1 MNSPT
6 LLQYSQERHYSA
18 HNSFIHI
25 ALLELEL
32 AKPGTVGE
40 FNHALVSITLSALA
54 VEAMGNA
61 IGYRIVSDWSDYD
74 NLSPYAKLRFLAEHL
89 GLEYATDKE
98 PWGTL
103 RWLCK
108 LRNKLAHAQPETVK
122 KTDLITQEQHASRG
136 IEAPKSKL
144 EEEITEYNSR
154 RAINAV
160 EQIKYS
166 LCDLIPAEQCFGL
179 VSDGWSGHARRA

>member
-32 AKPGTVGE
+32 AKPGMVGE
-40 FNHALVSITLSALA
+40 FNHALVSLTLSALA
-54 VEAMGNA
+54 IEAMGNA
-61 IGYRIVSDWSDYD
+61 IGGRIISGWIDYD
-74 NLSPYAKLRFLAEHL
+74 NLNPYAKLRFLAEHL
-89 GLEYATDKE
+89 GLEYTADKE

-122 KTDLITQEQHASRG
+122 KVDLVTQEQHATRG
-136 IEAPKSKL
+136 PGAPKSKL
-144 EEEITEYNSR
+144 EEEITEANAR

-160 EQIKYS
+160 EKIKHS
-166 LCDLIPAEQCFGL
+166 LCDLIPADQRLGL
-179 VSDGWSGHARRA
+179 TSDGWSGHARLA

>member
-1 MNSPT
+1 MTSPT
-6 LLQYSQERHYSA
+6 LLHYSQERHYSA

-32 AKPGTVGE
+32 AKPGMVGE
-40 FNHALVSITLSALA
+40 FNHALVSLTLSALA

-61 IGYRIVSDWSDYD
+61 IGDRVVLGWNDYD
-74 NLSPYAKLRFLAEHL
+74 NLNPYAKLRFLAEHL
-89 GLEYATDKE
+89 GLEYAADKE

-122 KTDLITQEQHASRG
+122 KTDLITQEQHEARG
-136 IEAPKSKL
+136 IDAPKSKL
-144 EEEITEYNSR
+144 EEEITENNAR

-160 EQIKYS
+160 EQIKHS
-166 LCDLIPAEQCFGL
+166 LCNLVPAEQRFGL
-179 VSDGWSGHARRA
+179 VSDGWSGHARLA